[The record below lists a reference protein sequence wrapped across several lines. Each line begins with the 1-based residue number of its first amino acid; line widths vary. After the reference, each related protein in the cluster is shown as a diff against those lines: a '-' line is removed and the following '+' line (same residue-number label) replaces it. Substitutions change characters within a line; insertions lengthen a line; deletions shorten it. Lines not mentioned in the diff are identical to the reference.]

1 MLHFFININR
11 NYKFLILLLLLF
23 INACGKSNYLAPVV
37 FKSQT
42 IFSKGQEFK
51 TITVREGNTLYSIA
65 RIEKVSVRSLI
76 KVNNLKPPFILYKG
90 DKLIV
95 PSAIV
100 HVVKK
105 GDSLWE
111 ISKCYNVD
119 ITDIINNNNLS
130 NNELS
135 IGIKLVIPA
144 SNYNRKSKC
153 KNPIKEK
160 YLVEINKENVEK
172 DNVNTNATL
181 KSNYIWPVKGKIL
194 IKFGK
199 HKKGLRNDGVNIVAH
214 KGHPVLAIQDGKV
227 VYSGNEIQAFGN
239 LILIKHANNKTSAYA
254 HVEEVKVIKGQ
265 LVKKGELIAKVGN
278 TGKVDKPQLH
288 FEIRDRSGPLDPL
301 KLLPSRKL

>member
-1 MLHFFININR
+1 MLHFFININT
-11 NYKFLILLLLLF
+11 NYKFLLLLLLL

-37 FKSQT
+37 FKGQSS
-42 IFSKGQEFK
+42 ISNNQEFK
-51 TITVREGNTLYSIA
+51 TITVREGSTLYSIS
-65 RIEKVSVRSLI
+65 RMEKVSVRSLI

-95 PSAIV
+95 PSAII
-100 HVVKK
+100 HVVNK
-105 GDSLWE
+105 GDTLWE

-135 IGIKLVIPA
+135 IGEKLVIPA
-144 SNYNRKSKC
+144 RNYNRADRCKSLS
-153 KNPIKEK
+153 KEE
-160 YLVEINKENVEK
+160 YIVEVNINETKK
-172 DNVNTNATL
+172 DNVNIDNTL

-194 IKFGK
+194 SKFGK
-199 HKKGLRNDGVNIVAH
+199 QKKGLRNDGVNIVAN

-239 LILIKHANNKTSAYA
+239 LILIKHSNNKTSAYA
-254 HVEEVKVIKGQ
+254 HLEEVKVIRGQ
-265 LVKKGELIAKVGN
+265 LVKKGELIAKVGS

-288 FEIRDRSGPLDPL
+288 FEIRDKSGPLDPL
-301 KLLPSRKL
+301 KFLPSRKL